1 MLEVLDSVEEA
12 SVELSV
18 VGGSVD
24 GGSVQRGWSHPEQ
37 PTGQFLPHGQAK
49 KTFRRCEER

>member
-1 MLEVLDSVEEA
+1 MLDSVEEV

-49 KTFRRCEER
+49 KAFEEREK